1 MCAVPDGR
9 FRIGQVLDD
18 QRGAF
23 ANRFGR
29 VLPEREQIV
38 LVVEDFDVLNRVLR
52 IGEVGIV
59 ESVDATVED
68 ARGAARVAALRALAY
83 LQQQIGSLDQ
93 VHGVMRLTGYV
104 SCGPGVTD
112 TPHVIDAASDVL
124 TTAFGERGRHARSA
138 VGVSSLPGGA
148 LVEVE
153 LIVALESVA
162 GDER

>member
-1 MCAVPDGR
+1 MSTTSAGTVEHRLAAG
-9 FRIGQVLDD
+9 GM
-18 QRGAF
+18 
-23 ANRFGR
+23 
-29 VLPEREQIV
+29 VLPEVAPPVSNYIPARRLHD
-38 LVVEDFDVLNRVLR
+38 LVFCAGVTSE
-52 IGEVGIV
+52 GATGTVG
-59 ESVDATVED
+59 VDATVED

-104 SCGPGVTD
+104 SCGPGFTG
-112 TPHVIDAASDVL
+112 TPQVIDAASDVL
-124 TTAFGERGRHARSA
+124 IAAFGERGRHARSA

-162 GDER
+162 SDDR

>member
-1 MCAVPDGR
+1 MSMTSAATVEHRLAAAGMM
-9 FRIGQVLDD
+9 
-18 QRGAF
+18 
-23 ANRFGR
+23 
-29 VLPEREQIV
+29 LPEVAPPVSNYIPGCRFHD
-38 LVVEDFDVLNRVLR
+38 LVFCAGVTSE
-52 IGEVGIV
+52 GATGTVG
-59 ESVDATVED
+59 VDATVED

>member
-1 MCAVPDGR
+1 MSMTSAGTVEHRLAAAGM
-9 FRIGQVLDD
+9 L
-18 QRGAF
+18 
-23 ANRFGR
+23 
-29 VLPEREQIV
+29 LPEVAPPVSNYIPGRRFHD
-38 LVVEDFDVLNRVLR
+38 LVFCAGVTSE
-52 IGEVGIV
+52 GASGTVG
-59 ESVDATVED
+59 VDATVDE
-68 ARGAARVAALRALAY
+68 ARVAARVAALRALAY